1 MIGGIKFEKKTLF
14 LLKEM
19 FEKSIEK
26 GTLKGTLNNFMFCCL
41 VLVLFDSSVI
51 FNRITKNTHVSVSLS
66 PLFL

>member
-1 MIGGIKFEKKTLF
+1 MIGEIKFEEKTLF

-26 GTLKGTLNNFMFCCL
+26 GTLKGTLSNFVFCCL

-51 FNRITKNTHVSVSLS
+51 F
-66 PLFL
+66 